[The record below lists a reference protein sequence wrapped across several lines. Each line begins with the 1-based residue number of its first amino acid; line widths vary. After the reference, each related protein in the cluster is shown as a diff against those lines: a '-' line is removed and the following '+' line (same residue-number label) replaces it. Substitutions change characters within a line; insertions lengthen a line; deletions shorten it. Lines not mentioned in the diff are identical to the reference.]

1 MPRVSAAFFTLTFIY
16 LLIGMIWGQY
26 MGASEDHT
34 LYPAHAH
41 LNLVGGVLSA
51 IYGTFYALT
60 QNSAKFSAWLAW
72 INLVFSV
79 SGVVVMITSLAIF
92 LSNGNDPKY
101 VPGMV
106 TGEILNVLGM
116 LTFGISVLRELVRSR
131 ATT

>member
-60 QNSAKFSAWLAW
+60 QASPKFSPRLAW
-72 INLVFSV
+72 INLLLSFA
-79 SGVVVMITSLAIF
+79 GVAVMVGSLTLF
-92 LSNGNDPKY
+92 LANGNDPQF

-106 TGEILNVLGM
+106 TGEIL
-116 LTFGISVLRELVRSR
+116 
-131 ATT
+131 